1 MGLEMFILCL
11 FIIMGATAVVY
22 SVELY
27 AYVCLV
33 LGSII
38 RDKLRENPENR
49 DLIFEHF
56 KKKISS
62 RKLNYHIV
70 KGSLTERLM
79 SCLDIIYKMK

>member
-27 AYVCLV
+27 AYVCLL

-38 RDKLRENPENR
+38 RDIKNFINTTLG
-49 DLIFEHF
+49 
-56 KKKISS
+56 
-62 RKLNYHIV
+62 RK
-70 KGSLTERLM
+70 
-79 SCLDIIYKMK
+79 